1 MMRLIPIS
9 LKKSVPVWITFA
21 VLAIGCSL
29 SALTGWL
36 DRQPVVALPKGIDS
50 WGERARDFDIFH
62 RLELIL
68 YDLRVRQ
75 AARFAPQ
82 LSTNL
87 GMVTITDSTLRRLSK
102 GFPLGE
108 AFVPP
113 YPRHLYGR
121 AIRELNRQGATAIG
135 MDILLP
141 DPRSNDREVE
151 WVEDGATNDISSDK
165 FLSNVMKK
173 YGNVY
178 AGALS
183 DLPPARGFRGAAAD
197 LAGVDSSRDMDGSVR
212 RVYAFQECEYISLPL
227 EGFANRHSIEVTRQ
241 PDGSLEQF
249 DLNLNERSPFPLNPD
264 RQFTNDLRGKLIK
277 TGAFENPRKVWH
289 LGIVMAANVL
299 GLDLDKAEILPDAI
313 RLRGTNGVERIIPLD
328 HKSSF
333 LIHWTHRTESKDVL
347 AQPIEALIADD
358 LQNQEGQTNTV
369 EPIWTNRVVVMGSTA
384 TGNNVADLGPTPLAN
399 SDFRVA
405 SYINIANSIIQ
416 DRFIKRLPIGG
427 ELVCELVLG
436 VIGAWVTLRR
446 KILVAA
452 LVVAAVAVGYLG
464 FAFWIFIEG
473 RLWIPVAHPIISGLL
488 LNHAVM
494 LTWRVV
500 FEQREQRRVRG
511 IFSKIVSPDVVQE
524 LLRSDQHALGGS
536 RRKLTVFFADIRGF
550 TEMTDQFQAA
560 AEEHVRA
567 NRLTGADAQNY
578 YENQASAVLATVNTY
593 LATIADVVKSQQGTL
608 DKYIGDCVMAFWGSP
623 LSEEKHAV
631 RCVAAAIEAQR
642 AIQQL
647 NREREAENTRRET
660 ENQNRPANGLAPL
673 PKLPTLQLGTGINTG
688 EMTVGLMGSES
699 HIMNYTVFGRE
710 VNLAARL
717 EGVSGRSRII
727 IGEGTYLELV
737 QHAPELAKRC
747 KALEPV
753 GVKGFRQ
760 LVPIFE
766 VPWDDDIPVS
776 A

>member
-1 MMRLIPIS
+1 MRLIQIW
-9 LKKSVPVWITFA
+9 LKKSVAVWITA
-21 VLAIGCSL
+21 VVLAIGCL
-29 SALTGWL
+29 VTALTAWL
-36 DRQPVVALPKGIDS
+36 DRQPVIAAPSGLDR
-50 WGERARDFDIFH
+50 WGERARDFDVFH

-75 AARFAPQ
+75 ATPFATP

-108 AFVPP
+108 AYVPP

-121 AIRELNRQGATAIG
+121 VIRELNRQGATAIG

-141 DPRSNDREVE
+141 DTRSNDREVE

-165 FLSNVMKK
+165 FLINVMKK
-173 YGNVY
+173 FGNVY
-178 AGALS
+178 VGALT

-197 LAGVDSSRDMDGSVR
+197 LAGVDSSRDVDGSVR

-227 EGFANRHSIEVTRQ
+227 EGFANRHNIEVTRRQ
-241 PDGSLEQF
+241 DGSLEQF
-249 DLNLNERSPFPLNPD
+249 DLNLDERSPFPLNQD
-264 RQFTNDLRGKLIK
+264 RQFTNDIRGKLIK
-277 TGAFENPRKVWH
+277 TGAYENPRKIWH
-289 LGIVMAANVL
+289 LGIVVAANAL
-299 GLDLDKAEILPDAI
+299 GLDLDKAEILPGAI
-313 RLRGTNGVERIIPLD
+313 RLRGTNGVERTIPLD
-328 HKSSF
+328 YKNSF
-333 LIHWTHRTESKDVL
+333 LINWTHRTESKDVL
-347 AQPIEALIADD
+347 VQPIESLIAAD
-358 LQNQEGQTNTV
+358 LQMQEDPTNAV
-369 EPIWTNRVVVMGSTA
+369 EPIWTNHVVVMGSTA
-384 TGNNVADLGPTPLAN
+384 TGNNMADLGPTPLAN
-399 SDFRVA
+399 SDFLVA

-427 ELVCELVLG
+427 ELVCELILG
-436 VIGAWVTLRR
+436 MIGAWVTLRR
-446 KILVAA
+446 RIVVAA
-452 LVVAAVAVGYLG
+452 LVVVVVAVAYLG
-464 FAFWIFIEG
+464 IAFWVFIQG
-473 RLWIPVAHPIISGLL
+473 RLWIPVAHPIFSGLL

-560 AEEHVRA
+560 AEEHVRVQ
-567 NRLTGADAQNY
+567 NLTGADAQNY
-578 YENQASAVLATVNTY
+578 YETQASAVLATVNTY

-608 DKYIGDCVMAFWGSP
+608 DKYIGDCVMAFWGAP
-623 LSEEKHAV
+623 LNEQKHAV
-631 RCVAAAIEAQR
+631 RCVTAAIEAQR
-642 AIQQL
+642 AIQRL
-647 NREREAENTRRET
+647 NREREAENTRREA
-660 ENQNRPANGLAPL
+660 ENQNRLASGLPPL

-737 QHAPELAKRC
+737 EHAPELAKRC

-766 VPWDDDIPVS
+766 VPWDDAIPVS
-776 A
+776 T